1 MSLLR
6 MGYIVI
12 KHDDK
17 SLTTF
22 SVAKIWK
29 GVRTKKRFD
38 EIRMVYD
45 TTKLKLNDAVWSPW
59 FAIPTVDCHLREV
72 DAGTFMVNY
81 DVEEMLLNSMLE
93 PFL

>member
-1 MSLLR
+1 
-6 MGYIVI
+6 
-12 KHDDK
+12 
-17 SLTTF
+17 
-22 SVAKIWK
+22 
-29 GVRTKKRFD
+29 
-38 EIRMVYD
+38 MVYD